1 MNPAWRRWFS
11 ALHFQDPLQRRQALL
26 LQVILLGLISLI
38 IVAIIINVL
47 ILGLAPLSFEALS
60 PILATLG
67 IIFISLAM
75 LRRGHLFWS
84 VGIVVGVILI
94 GRTEALLNTGLRGA
108 GETLIIFAIPI
119 AMTGLVMGRRALLLV
134 VSLSIA
140 IVTGIAVLQRS
151 NSPLVGSNPL
161 TGNVLSGTVV
171 TFTLIMGLLAL
182 LIDQF
187 SLALRQTLAE
197 SVQRE
202 QLLATRTNELS
213 ASNKQLEQEAQERR
227 QIEEALRVSEQQLR
241 NIIDCMFAYV
251 GLIDAAGKIIEA
263 NKTAIAVSGLSE
275 QEIRGTSLVE
285 VPSIRYSNRISSQ
298 FQKAIR
304 QAAHGEVVRFDT
316 EILVADSLLTL
327 DVGFSPLFDANG
339 QVQQIVASGV
349 DITARIKAE
358 EAMRD
363 TQKLES
369 LGVLAGGVA
378 HDFNNLLVAI
388 LGQTSLALAHLPASE
403 NSPIRTAIEKAVVA
417 SRRAADL
424 TRQLLAY
431 SGRGTFEVKPL
442 DLSRLVQEN
451 LHLLEVALPKN
462 VELQFD
468 LVPTLPPIEAD
479 TGQMQQVV
487 MNLIINAAEAIG
499 EKSGTVNIHTY
510 SHTGSV
516 EAGDDWQHIS
526 DPPAA
531 SQYVILE
538 TQDDGMGM
546 SRETIAKIFDPFFTT
561 KFTGRGLGLSAVLG
575 IVRGHKGGVWVKSE
589 PGKGTTFRL
598 FFPVSEGLLVE
609 ELTMPEPEISQPAG
623 LGKARLVL
631 VIDDEAQIREG
642 IHDILE
648 LEGLETIGAPNG
660 EAGIEL
666 YRARVNEIGLV
677 LLDLSMPGLSGEAT
691 LEGLRAINPEVKVVL
706 SSGYNQSETVQRFAG
721 RGLAGFLQKPYD
733 VQKLLQTV
741 RKYLIE

>member
-11 ALHFQDPLQRRQALL
+11 DLHFQDPLQRRQALL

-38 IVAIIINVL
+38 IVAIIINVF
-47 ILGLAPLSFEALS
+47 ILGLAPFSIEALA
-60 PILATLG
+60 PILATLASIG
-67 IIFISLAM
+67 ISLGL

-84 VGIVVGVILI
+84 VGIVVGSILI

-119 AMTGLVMGRRALLLV
+119 AMTGLVIGRRALLLV
-134 VSLSIA
+134 VVLSIA
-140 IVTGIAVLQRS
+140 IVTCIAILQKS
-151 NSPLVGSNPL
+151 NSSLVGSDPL
-161 TGNVLSGTVV
+161 TGDVLSGTVV

-182 LIDQF
+182 LLDQF

-197 SVQRE
+197 SVRRE
-202 QLLATRTNELS
+202 QLLATRTSELS
-213 ASNKQLEQEAQERR
+213 ALNKQLEQEAQERR
-227 QIEEALRVSEQQLR
+227 QVEEALRVSEQQLR

-251 GLIDAAGKIIEA
+251 GLIDAAGKVIEA
-263 NKTAIAVSGLSE
+263 NKTAIAASGLSE
-275 QEIRGTSLVE
+275 QEIRGTPLVE
-285 VPSIRYSNRISSQ
+285 VPSIRYSSRISTQ
-298 FQKAIR
+298 FQNAIR

-327 DVGFSPLFDANG
+327 DVGFSPLFDADG

-363 TQKLES
+363 AQKLES

-468 LVPTLPPIEAD
+468 LLPTLPPIEAD

-510 SHTGSV
+510 SQIGNI
-516 EAGDDWQHIS
+516 EAGDDWQQIS

-531 SQYVILE
+531 KQYVILE
-538 TQDDGMGM
+538 TQDDGVGM

-598 FFPVSEGLLVE
+598 FFPVSDGLPDE